1 MAKGILE
8 KMNAENIGD
17 ELNIIPYYS
26 ITLDGKTVAIND
38 LIGRDLSIEYLNEIH
53 CIKCGRKTKKSFG
66 QGFCYP
72 CLISAPEAEEC
83 VLRPEL
89 CHAHEG
95 IARDMEF
102 AKEHCLIDHFVYLAW
117 SGGLKVGIT
126 RYHQIPTRWIDQGAT
141 LAIKVCRTQNRFE
154 SGMVEIELKKILNDK
169 THWQAMLK
177 GIEDNTIDLLS
188 EKNNALNYI
197 SGKDLRFKLET
208 DDLYRINFP
217 VTRYPNKVTSL
228 SLDKTATFSG
238 KLIGIKGQYLIFDSN
253 VVFNVRNHSGYLIDL
268 NIKATV

>member
-1 MAKGILE
+1 MATGILE
-8 KMNAENIGD
+8 KMHAENIGN
-17 ELNIIPYYS
+17 EFNVSPYYS
-26 ITLDGKTVAIND
+26 LVLDGEKLGIND
-38 LIGRDLSIEYLNEIH
+38 LIGQNLKIEYLNEIH

-89 CHAHEG
+89 CRAHEG

-141 LAIKVCRTQNRFE
+141 QAIKVCRTENRFE
-154 SGMVEIELKKILNDK
+154 SGMVEIELKKVLNDK

-177 GIEDNTIDLLS
+177 GIEADTIDLLS
-188 EKNNALNYI
+188 EKIKALDYI
-197 SGKDLRFKLET
+197 SEKGLIFKPEI
-208 DDLYRINFP
+208 DSVYRINYP
-217 VTRYPNKVTSL
+217 VTKYPDKVNSL
-228 SLDKTATFSG
+228 SLDKTSTFSG
-238 KLIGIKGQYLIFDSN
+238 KLIGIKGQYLIFYSN
-253 VVFNVRNHSGYLIDL
+253 VVFNVRNHSGYLVKIS
-268 NIKATV
+268 TQ